1 MTGHTRWE
9 TMTWLPDDHAR
20 RIRIAYVDG
29 YLLALEDMLK
39 DMELI
44 QFDDLPPAATFAVA
58 STLRRMREVIAL
70 SQRNSRTT
78 RDQLTKKDDS

>member
-9 TMTWLPDDHAR
+9 TMTRLPDDHAR
-20 RIRIAYVDG
+20 RVQIAYVDG

-39 DMELI
+39 DMKLL
-44 QFDDLPPAATFAVA
+44 QFDDLPPAAAFAVA